1 MRRPLFVSVL
11 FAVSLGMTGCATEV
25 IEAELATT
33 TTVAERPDPTG
44 DVSELFD
51 QLQDSFATMSE
62 ALAEGDRNRAREELD
77 YVERIWDALEPQ
89 IAGLG
94 DQFVEDARRVVDL
107 AVTAVER
114 NRPADAG
121 KALRFIELVIAALPG

>member
-1 MRRPLFVSVL
+1 MRRTLAISLLFVM
-11 FAVSLGMTGCATEV
+11 SLGASGCATEV
-25 IEAELATT
+25 IEAELTTT
-33 TTVAERPDPTG
+33 TTVAGRPDPSG
-44 DVSELFD
+44 DVGELFD

-77 YVERIWDALEPQ
+77 YVERIWVALEPQ
-89 IAGLG
+89 IVGFG
-94 DQFVEDARRVVDL
+94 EQFVEDARRIVDL

-121 KALRFIELVIAALPG
+121 KALRFIELVIAALPN

>member
-1 MRRPLFVSVL
+1 MRRPLAVSLLFV
-11 FAVSLGMTGCATEV
+11 VSLGMSGCATEV
-25 IEAELATT
+25 IDAELATT
-33 TTVAERPDPTG
+33 TTAYERPNPSG
-44 DVSELFD
+44 DVGELFD
-51 QLQDSFATMSE
+51 QLQESFATMSE
-62 ALAEGDRNRAREELD
+62 ALGEGDRNRAREELD
-77 YVERIWDALEPQ
+77 YVEQIWVALEPQ

-121 KALRFIELVIAALPG
+121 KALRFIELVIAALPN

>member
-1 MRRPLFVSVL
+1 MRRPLAYSLLFV
-11 FAVSLGMTGCATEV
+11 VSLGMSGCATEV
-25 IEAELATT
+25 IEAELTT
-33 TTVAERPDPTG
+33 TTTAAERPDPSG

-51 QLQDSFATMSE
+51 QLQESFATMSE

-77 YVERIWDALEPQ
+77 YVERIWVALEPQ

-94 DQFVEDARRVVDL
+94 EQFVEDARRVVDL

-121 KALRFIELVIAALPG
+121 KALRFIELVISALPN

>member
-1 MRRPLFVSVL
+1 
-11 FAVSLGMTGCATEV
+11 
-25 IEAELATT
+25 
-33 TTVAERPDPTG
+33 
-44 DVSELFD
+44 
-51 QLQDSFATMSE
+51 MSE
-62 ALAEGDRNRAREELD
+62 ALGEGDRNRAREELD
-77 YVERIWDALEPQ
+77 YAEQIWVALEPQ

-121 KALRFIELVIAALPG
+121 KALRFIELVIAALPN

>member
-1 MRRPLFVSVL
+1 MRRPLAFLLLFV
-11 FAVSLGMTGCATEV
+11 ASLGMSGCATEV
-25 IEAELATT
+25 IEAELTT
-33 TTVAERPDPTG
+33 TTTAAERPNPSG

-51 QLQDSFATMSE
+51 QLQESFATMSE

-77 YVERIWDALEPQ
+77 YVERIWVALEPQ

-94 DQFVEDARRVVDL
+94 EQFVEDARRVVDL

-121 KALRFIELVIAALPG
+121 KALRFIELVISALPN